1 MKRVFSIRYI
11 RRTQHDGHFRR
22 FVVMEELVKRL
33 SETGFTI
40 EYAEEKV
47 GFAQWRE
54 ENPPII
60 RIVATKM

>member
-1 MKRVFSIRYI
+1 
-11 RRTQHDGHFRR
+11 
-22 FVVMEELVKRL
+22 MEELVKRL